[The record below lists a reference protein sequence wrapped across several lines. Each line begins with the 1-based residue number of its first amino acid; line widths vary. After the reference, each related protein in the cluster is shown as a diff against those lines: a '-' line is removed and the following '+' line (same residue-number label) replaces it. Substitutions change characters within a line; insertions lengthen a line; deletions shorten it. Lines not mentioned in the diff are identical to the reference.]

1 MRALIAGPGGEGRLT
16 EVPEP
21 EPGPGQVLVEIRHAS
36 VNFSDLRHMS
46 HLPEGTVL
54 GYDAAGI
61 VLRAAEDGTGP
72 AVGAR
77 VAAFGPGV
85 WAERAVFGTDAV
97 AVVPADVDLATAAA
111 LPMAGLTALRSLRA
125 AGLNV
130 PPRTPGTPAPHPL
143 QPTGTPAAPP
153 PGAAGSGV
161 RVLVTGASGAVG
173 RLAVQLAALAGA
185 HVIASV
191 SHPGRARDL
200 TARRAGTDAPGTV
213 EVVTGLDGVDPVH
226 VVVEVLGGPTLV
238 TAWGL
243 LEPGGNLQSIG
254 WASGE
259 DAVFVPNST
268 FSLGEARSLSSF
280 GDVTAPAADLAQL
293 LALME
298 TGDLAVDVGLRVPWE
313 RPAEAQTAQ
322 LARTASGKIVLD
334 VTSHQHP

>member
-21 EPGPGQVLVEIRHAS
+21 EPGPGQVLVEIHHAS

-125 AGLNV
+125 AGLNM
-130 PPRTPGTPAPHPL
+130 P
-143 QPTGTPAAPP
+143 PP
-153 PGAAGSGV
+153 PGAAGSGL

-173 RLAVQLAALAGA
+173 RLAVQLAALTGA

-191 SHPGRARDL
+191 SRPGRARDL

-213 EVVTGLDGVDPVH
+213 EVVTGLDGVDPVN

-268 FSLGEARSLSSF
+268 FSLGRARSLSSF
-280 GDVTAPAADLAQL
+280 GDVAAPAADLARL
-293 LALME
+293 LALVE
-298 TGDLAVDVGLRVPWE
+298 TGDLTVDVGLRVPWE
-313 RPAEAQTAQ
+313 CLAEAQTAQ
-322 LARTASGKIVLD
+322 LARTTPGKIVLD
-334 VTSHQHP
+334 VASHQHP